1 MVQMVKDL
9 NGPDGIVTLTYTT
22 LFEYRSDLYAPFIS
36 YIQRTT
42 FKANFSYTTSF
53 HCTPRI
59 PHSAHCSGGLK
70 AYSKRKFKLTI

>member
-42 FKANFSYTTSF
+42 FKANFPYTTF
-53 HCTPRI
+53 IAPLAFRI
-59 PHSAHCSGGLK
+59 QRIVAGV
-70 AYSKRKFKLTI
+70 